1 MFQQS
6 LLYAADSSVRTAAVR
21 AYVAFVVDNE
31 EDEQL
36 VKSLSDLVP
45 AVIKV
50 SPWGLKAEAGKS
62 EPDGAFASTSG
73 MPDAPASAFWQGLKF
88 PKRLRFRFRLRLL
101 FRAQA

>member
-50 SPWGLKAEAGKS
+50 R
-62 EPDGAFASTSG
+62 PDVI
-73 MPDAPASAFWQGLKF
+73 
-88 PKRLRFRFRLRLL
+88 
-101 FRAQA
+101 

>member
-50 SPWGLKAEAGKS
+50 
-62 EPDGAFASTSG
+62 
-73 MPDAPASAFWQGLKF
+73 
-88 PKRLRFRFRLRLL
+88 RLGSCEQAALRLEP
-101 FRAQA
+101 QALSSWSDHAA